1 LGKETFYM
9 KSARNLNRL
18 WKSYDAAIW
27 IRAIGTALTSITNF
41 MMRPFL
47 VLYLYG
53 QLEGN
58 VFLSMLVV
66 SLSPFMG
73 MLVGLFAGKLSDKV
87 GRKPVMLASLLIQ
100 CASMLAFM
108 AATSVWHYALISVFS
123 GVGHALFYPAANAQ
137 VSDVVSE
144 DKRPEVFALFHTA
157 LNLGAAAGP
166 LLGLLLFNWN
176 MHLVFFAC
184 AVTTGIYALLVW
196 WKVPE
201 TLQAVPQALASAA
214 GELVSPG
221 TLESGPF
228 SLPGWFKKHKLL
240 VSITLSS
247 MPVTLLYALVES
259 AFPLHLQSRFTNYQS
274 IFASLMTF
282 NGLMVI
288 LLQIWIARKTANM
301 ALHRVMGTAYI
312 MFALVALG
320 YGFAPWIV
328 LLFVVE
334 FVFTIGEMMNG
345 PHSQKLVSVIAPA
358 EERGFYFSFYSMNWQ
373 VSRFLGPLLAGLV
386 LSKLNGEWLFGMLA
400 VLIAAGGV
408 SMFFVC
414 RTYYRRTVSSATE
427 AARTCEAVAA
437 AEASA

>member
-1 LGKETFYM
+1 M
-9 KSARNLNRL
+9 KLSAKMSNL
-18 WKSYDAAIW
+18 WKTYDTAIW

-47 VLYLYG
+47 VLYLYNR
-53 QLEGN
+53 LEGD
-58 VFLSMLVV
+58 VFMSMLVV

-73 MLVGLFAGKLSDKV
+73 MLVGLFAGKLSDRV

-100 CASMLAFM
+100 CGSMLAFM
-108 AATSVWHYALISVFS
+108 AATSVWHYALISIFS
-123 GVGHALFYPAANAQ
+123 GIGHALFYPAANAQ
-137 VSDVVSE
+137 VSDVVPA

-166 LLGLLLFNWN
+166 LLGLLLYNWN
-176 MHLVFFAC
+176 MQLVFFAC
-184 AVTTGIYALLVW
+184 AVTTAIYAFLLW

-201 TLQAVPQALASAA
+201 TLQTGLAASPTAA
-214 GELVSPG
+214 AETSPASG
-221 TLESGPF
+221 KAESF
-228 SLPGWFKKHKLL
+228 SLPGWIKKHKLL

-259 AFPLHLQSRFTNYQS
+259 AFPLHLQTRFTNYQA
-274 IFASLMTF
+274 IFAGLMTF

-301 ALHRVMGTAYI
+301 ALHRVMGIAYSL
-312 MFALVALG
+312 FALVALG

-328 LLFVVE
+328 LLFAVE

-345 PHSQKLVSVIAPA
+345 PHSQKLVSVIAPP

-373 VSRFLGPLLAGLV
+373 VSRFVGPLLGGLV
-386 LSKLNGEWLFGMLA
+386 LSKLNGEWLFGLLGL
-400 VLIAAGGV
+400 LIVAGGI

-414 RTYYRRTVSSATE
+414 KAYYQRTVSSASG
-427 AARTCEAVAA
+427 AARSGEPAAA
-437 AEASA
+437 AEVSA

>member
-1 LGKETFYM
+1 M
-9 KSARNLNRL
+9 NRL
-18 WKSYDAAIW
+18 WKTYDAAIW
-27 IRAIGTALTSITNF
+27 IRAIGTALTSVTNF

-66 SLSPFMG
+66 SLSPFVG
-73 MLVGLFAGKLSDKV
+73 MLVGLFAGKLSDRV
-87 GRKPVMLASLLIQ
+87 GRKPVMLASLVIQ
-100 CASMLAFM
+100 CGSMLAFM
-108 AATSVWHYALISVFS
+108 TATSVWHYALISIFS
-123 GVGHALFYPAANAQ
+123 GMGHALFYPAANAQ
-137 VSDVVSE
+137 VSDVVPE

-176 MHLVFFAC
+176 MHMVFFAC

-201 TLQAVPQALASAA
+201 TLQAKPQTSAA
-214 GELVSPG
+214 AEDAAARPA
-221 TLESGPF
+221 SGKPTPF
-228 SLPGWFKKHKLL
+228 SFPGWLRRHKLL

-259 AFPLHLQSRFTNYQS
+259 AFPLHLQSRFTNYQT

-301 ALHRVMGTAYI
+301 PLHRVMGAAYT

-320 YGFAPWIV
+320 YGFAPWVV
-328 LLFVVE
+328 LLFAVE

-373 VSRFLGPLLAGLV
+373 VSRFLGPLLGGLV
-386 LSKLNGEWLFGMLA
+386 LSKLNGEWLFGLLG
-400 VLIAAGGV
+400 VLIVAGGI

-414 RTYYRRTVSSATE
+414 KAYYYRTVSASSRGTSSGE
-427 AARTCEAVAA
+427 PVAA
-437 AEASA
+437 EVSA

>member
-1 LGKETFYM
+1 MGKETFYM

-137 VSDVVSE
+137 VSDVVPE

-201 TLQAVPQALASAA
+201 TLQAVPQASASAA
-214 GELVSPG
+214 GELASPG
-221 TLESGPF
+221 SLESGPF
-228 SLPGWFKKHKLL
+228 SLPVWFKKHKLL

-414 RTYYRRTVSSATE
+414 RTYYRRTVSSAAE

>member
-1 LGKETFYM
+1 M
-9 KSARNLNRL
+9 KFTANMNCL
-18 WKSYDAAIW
+18 WKTYDAAIW
-27 IRAIGTALTSITNF
+27 IRAIGTALTSVTNF

-53 QLEGN
+53 QLEGD

-66 SLSPFMG
+66 SLSPFVG
-73 MLVGLFAGKLSDKV
+73 MLVGLFAGKLSDRV
-87 GRKPVMLASLLIQ
+87 GRKPVMLASLVIQ
-100 CASMLAFM
+100 CGSMLAFM
-108 AATSVWHYALISVFS
+108 TATSVWHYALISIFS
-123 GVGHALFYPAANAQ
+123 GMGHALFYPAANAQ
-137 VSDVVSE
+137 VSDVVPE

-176 MHLVFFAC
+176 MHMVFFAC

-201 TLQAVPQALASAA
+201 TLQAKPQTSGAA
-214 GELVSPG
+214 GDTAAGPASG
-221 TLESGPF
+221 KSGPF
-228 SLPGWFKKHKLL
+228 SFPGWLKRHKLL

-259 AFPLHLQSRFTNYQS
+259 AFPLHLQSRFSNYQT

-301 ALHRVMGTAYI
+301 PLHRVMGAAYT

-320 YGFAPWIV
+320 YGFAPWV
-328 LLFVVE
+328 MLLFAVE

-373 VSRFLGPLLAGLV
+373 VSRFLGPLLGGLV
-386 LSKLNGEWLFGMLA
+386 LSKLNGEWLFGLLG
-400 VLIAAGGV
+400 VLIIAGGI

-414 RTYYRRTVSSATE
+414 RAYYRRTVSSASRVTPSGE
-427 AARTCEAVAA
+427 PVAA
-437 AEASA
+437 DVPA